1 MRQQIETALLVLQ
14 RGGLVAYPTDTVYG
28 LGADAANPDA
38 VRRVFAAKRRPADLP
53 LPLLAADLDM
63 LHRAAPGAP
72 EDVLAR
78 LSAFIPG
85 ALTIVAPAAPWVPP
99 EVTAGGPS
107 VAVRVPGHDLC
118 RALCAALGGP
128 IVGTS
133 ANLSG
138 GPTPRTADEVVRQ
151 LGDSV
156 DYVIEGECSGGV
168 ESTVLDLTVD
178 PPNVLR
184 HGAIAEETLRQALGT
199 APAAK

>member
-1 MRQQIETALLVLQ
+1 MRQQIETALLVLR

-28 LGADAANPDA
+28 LGADAANPEA
-38 VRRVFAAKRRPADLP
+38 VRRVFAAKRRSPDLP

-63 LHRAAPGAP
+63 LRRAAPGVD
-72 EDVLAR
+72 EDTLAR
-78 LSAFIPG
+78 LSVFIPG
-85 ALTIVAPAAPWVPP
+85 ALTIVARAASWVPS

-128 IVGTS
+128 IIGTS

-138 GPTPRTADEVVRQ
+138 GPTPLTAAEAVRQ

-168 ESTVLDLTVD
+168 ESTVLDVTAD
-178 PPNVLR
+178 PPRVLR
-184 HGAIAEETLRQALGT
+184 HGAIAEEALREALSAAPT
-199 APAAK
+199 AK

>member
-1 MRQQIETALLVLQ
+1 MRQQIETALLVLR

-28 LGADAANPDA
+28 LGADAANPEA
-38 VRRVFAAKRRPADLP
+38 VRRVFAAKRRSPDLP
-53 LPLLAADLDM
+53 LPLLAGDLDM
-63 LHRAAPGAP
+63 LRRAAPGVS
-72 EDVLAR
+72 EDILAR

-85 ALTIVAPAAPWVPP
+85 ALTIVAEAAPWVPP

-138 GPTPRTADEVVRQ
+138 GATPLTADEAVRQ

-168 ESTVLDLTVD
+168 ESTVLDVTAN
-178 PPNVLR
+178 PPRVLR
-184 HGAIAEETLRQALGT
+184 HGAITEETLREALST
-199 APAAK
+199 APATK

>member
-1 MRQQIETALLVLQ
+1 MRQQIETALLVLR

-28 LGADAANPDA
+28 LGADAANPEA
-38 VRRVFAAKRRPADLP
+38 VRRIFAAKRRPADLP

-63 LHRAAPGAP
+63 LRRAAPGVS
-72 EDVLAR
+72 EDILAR

-85 ALTIVAPAAPWVPP
+85 ALTIVAEAAPWVPP

-107 VAVRVPGHDLC
+107 VAERVLGHDLC

-138 GPTPRTADEVVRQ
+138 GATPLTAAEAVRQ

-168 ESTVLDLTVD
+168 ESTVLDVTAN
-178 PPNVLR
+178 PPRVLR
-184 HGAIAEETLRQALGT
+184 HGAITEETLREAPST
-199 APAAK
+199 APATK

>member
-1 MRQQIETALLVLQ
+1 MRQQIETALLVLR

-28 LGADAANPDA
+28 LGADAANPEA
-38 VRRVFAAKRRPADLP
+38 VRRVFAAKRRSPDLP

-63 LHRAAPGAP
+63 LRRAAPGAP
-72 EDVLAR
+72 EDILAR

-85 ALTIVAPAAPWVPP
+85 ALTIVAGAAPWVPP

-118 RALCAALGGP
+118 RELCAALGGP

-138 GPTPRTADEVVRQ
+138 GPTPLNAAEAVRQ

-168 ESTVLDLTVD
+168 ESTVLDVTAD
-178 PPNVLR
+178 PPRVLR
-184 HGAIAEETLRQALGT
+184 HGAIAEETLRKALST
-199 APAAK
+199 APASN